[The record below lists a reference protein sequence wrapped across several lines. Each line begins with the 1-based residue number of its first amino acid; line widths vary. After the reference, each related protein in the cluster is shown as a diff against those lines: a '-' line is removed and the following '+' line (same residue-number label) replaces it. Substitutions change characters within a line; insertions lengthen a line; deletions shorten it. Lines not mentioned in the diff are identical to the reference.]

1 MLSESLNPPFVD
13 EIFPAKTNTKSSPEA
28 LIQKGFSS
36 PEGNLLP
43 SLGLSCW
50 GNSTQ
55 PASLALGQP
64 PTHETMPATA
74 ARCRR
79 AQCCTARGHGA
90 AQWARCCTPRGHG
103 AAHPGHGAA
112 HPGHGAA
119 HPAGRDTLVGPSPC
133 QLSRSGACS
142 CSWALR
148 PPPAAVLGLLGMEPL
163 LPVAVWFPS
172 RFLLHTQF
180 KHKAASLVKWE
191 LWAPL
196 LLPCFLFRD
205 SLVFPTL
212 IFYHYVAAIITD
224 LESQLGF

>member
-1 MLSESLNPPFVD
+1 MLSESLNPPFVE

-28 LIQKGFSS
+28 RIQKGFSS

-79 AQCCTARGHGA
+79 ARCCTA
-90 AQWARCCTPRGHG
+90 W
-103 AAHPGHGAA
+103 GHGAA

-133 QLSRSGACS
+133 QPSRSSACS
-142 CSWALR
+142 CSRALR
-148 PPPAAVLGLLGMEPL
+148 PPPAVVLGPLWMELLL

-172 RFLLHTQF
+172 WFLLHTQF